1 MTTNYFFFDNLPKLE
16 GELGMT
22 QLLTFNYE
30 YIHHI
35 ENVTQEF
42 IDFLSKPFHVN
53 VFITPYIS
61 NPPRDKVSTNNDVIV
76 GNITGKVVSMKSLRA
91 ENTKLKSENERL
103 VKENNEFRAK
113 LGMPIPK
120 AKLEAAKTTDKKVN
134 G

>member
-1 MTTNYFFFDNLPKLE
+1 
-16 GELGMT
+16 
-22 QLLTFNYE
+22 
-30 YIHHI
+30 
-35 ENVTQEF
+35 
-42 IDFLSKPFHVN
+42 
-53 VFITPYIS
+53 
-61 NPPRDKVSTNNDVIV
+61 
-76 GNITGKVVSMKSLRA
+76 MKSLRA